1 MTNWQVKGI
10 KGIGLIGVLAGAL
23 VAGGLS
29 GVARAACWQSDPV
42 FDGTV
47 GAMARVGTTLYVG
60 GHFTHVNGIEVNGIA
75 KWDGT
80 SWSALGTGLGDAP
93 YVALLAVDSSGN
105 LYAGGSFGNAGNS
118 YTFNV
123 AKWDGM
129 TWLAL
134 GGLIGEVWALVV
146 DSGGNL
152 YAGGKLFWAGNY
164 VAKWDGT
171 SWSAVGTPLGDG
183 TYVLAL
189 AVDSRGTVY
198 AGGDLWAGADFL
210 GYLAKWDG
218 TRWSALGT
226 GMQGMVRALAVDSSD
241 NLYMGGDFIFVRK
254 WDGTS
259 WSTLGAGFDDG
270 VKSLALDNSGNLYAG
285 GNFIWTG
292 DGPANRVAKWDG
304 TSWWALDKGL
314 GGDVRA
320 LAVDSSGTVYAGGSF
335 LTAGGKPSAN
345 FAEFQPPCPACNN
358 VGGARNI
365 TIKPKVI
372 VGKINDWFFG
382 NLRIDGEFISATA
395 FDVLNPLENGARVL
409 IKNAAG
415 ITKVDVTLASGAFNE
430 PLPYG
435 GKTRRGWTLDA
446 GGTEWTFRDA
456 TRSPANEKVKITKM
470 VIQDRSDEAPNQVKV
485 NIIGRRGHYPIVV
498 EDMPIQVTVVLG
510 GQDASLA
517 GQCGETVF
525 APADCSFNAARDK
538 LTCKQAR

>member
-1 MTNWQVKGI
+1 
-10 KGIGLIGVLAGAL
+10 
-23 VAGGLS
+23 
-29 GVARAACWQSDPV
+29 
-42 FDGTV
+42 
-47 GAMARVGTTLYVG
+47 
-60 GHFTHVNGIEVNGIA
+60 
-75 KWDGT
+75 
-80 SWSALGTGLGDAP
+80 
-93 YVALLAVDSSGN
+93 
-105 LYAGGSFGNAGNS
+105 
-118 YTFNV
+118 
-123 AKWDGM
+123 
-129 TWLAL
+129 
-134 GGLIGEVWALVV
+134 
-146 DSGGNL
+146 
-152 YAGGKLFWAGNY
+152 
-164 VAKWDGT
+164 
-171 SWSAVGTPLGDG
+171 
-183 TYVLAL
+183 
-189 AVDSRGTVY
+189 
-198 AGGDLWAGADFL
+198 
-210 GYLAKWDG
+210 
-218 TRWSALGT
+218 
-226 GMQGMVRALAVDSSD
+226 MQGMVRALAVDSSD

-525 APADCSFNAARDK
+525 APAGCSFNAAGNK